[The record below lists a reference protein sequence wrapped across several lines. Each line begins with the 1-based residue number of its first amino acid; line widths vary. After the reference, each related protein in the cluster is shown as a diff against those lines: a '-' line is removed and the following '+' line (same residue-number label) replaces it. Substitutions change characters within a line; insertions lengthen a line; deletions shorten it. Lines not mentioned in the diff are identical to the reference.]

1 MGLDRDA
8 THGTARDATGD
19 AATGDSTGGAVG
31 DTVRRL
37 RDGMGRGVLSFPLTS
52 FHDDG
57 SLDPDGF
64 RAHVAAQIA
73 TAPGA
78 LFPACG
84 TGEFFSLDEDEYR
97 QTVTIAVEEA
107 AGRLPVVAGVGYG
120 WAQAA
125 RFARI
130 AEQAGADA
138 LLVLPHYLVA
148 APQDGLVA
156 QLEQIAARTRLPL
169 IAYQRG
175 QVAFSAASLRHIVRI
190 PNVIGLKDGH
200 SDLDRLQRLTL
211 AAPEDFLFFNGAATA
226 EIQARAYA
234 TVGVPAYSSAVHA
247 FAPEIANAFFA
258 ALHDGDGT
266 DGRDG
271 GGRRGDEGDKTVQRL
286 LRDFYVPFV
295 ELRDRVPGY
304 AVSLVKAAA
313 RLRGRPV
320 GPVRAPL
327 TEPSPADLADLATLL
342 TTGLDLVGAAL

>member
-1 MGLDRDA
+1 MASVNGE
-8 THGTARDATGD
+8 TENGETET
-19 AATGDSTGGAVG
+19 V
-31 DTVRRL
+31 VRRL
-37 RDGMGRGVLSFPLTS
+37 RDGMVAGVLSFPLTS

-64 RAHVAAQIA
+64 RTHVAARIA

-78 LFPACG
+78 VFPACG

-97 QTVTIAVEEA
+97 TVVTIAVEEA
-107 AGRLPVVAGVGYG
+107 AGSVPVVAGVGYG

-130 AEQAGADA
+130 AEEAGADA

-156 QLEQIAARTRLPL
+156 QLEQLAARTRLPL

-175 QVAFSAASLRHIVRI
+175 QVTFTASSLKRIAAI
-190 PNVIGLKDGH
+190 PGVIGLKDGH

-211 AAPEDFLFFNGAATA
+211 AAPEGFLFFNGASTA

-258 ALHDGDGT
+258 ALQVGD
-266 DGRDG
+266 
-271 GGRRGDEGDKTVQRL
+271 DKTVEKL
-286 LRDFYVPFV
+286 LRDFYVPLV

-313 RLRGRPV
+313 RLRGQQV

-327 TEPSPADLADLATLL
+327 TDPSAADLAELTTLL

>member
-1 MGLDRDA
+1 M
-8 THGTARDATGD
+8 TGE
-19 AATGDSTGGAVG
+19 AEAVG
-31 DTVRRL
+31 ATVRRL
-37 RDGMGRGVLSFPLTS
+37 RDGMANGVLSFPLTS

-64 RAHVAAQIA
+64 RAHVAGRLAA
-73 TAPGA
+73 DPGA

-97 QTVTIAVEEA
+97 RVVTIAVEEA
-107 AGRLPVVAGVGYG
+107 GGRVPVVAGIGYG
-120 WAQAA
+120 WAQAV

-130 AEQAGADA
+130 AEEAGADA

-156 QLEQIAARTRLPL
+156 QVEQIAARTRLPL

-175 QVAFSAASLRHIVRI
+175 QVAFTADSLRRIARI

-211 AAPEDFLFFNGAATA
+211 AAPEGFLFFNGASTA

-258 ALHDGDGT
+258 ALRDGNDGDG
-266 DGRDG
+266 
-271 GGRRGDEGDKTVQRL
+271 KTVERL
-286 LRDFYVPFV
+286 LRDFYVPLV

-327 TEPSPADLADLATLL
+327 TDPSAADLADLENLL

>member
-1 MGLDRDA
+1 MRVVHRD
-8 THGTARDATGD
+8 TGD
-19 AATGDSTGGAVG
+19 ETAAVT
-31 DTVRRL
+31 RRL
-37 RDGMGRGVLSFPLTS
+37 RDGMARGVLSFPLTS
-52 FHDDG
+52 FREDG
-57 SLDPDGF
+57 TLDAAGY
-64 RAHVAAQIA
+64 RSYVAAQLA

-97 QTVTIAVEEA
+97 QVVTLAVEEA
-107 AGRLPVVAGVGYG
+107 AGCVPVVAGTGYG
-120 WAQAA
+120 WAQAL
-125 RFARI
+125 RFARV
-130 AEQAGADA
+130 AEEAGADA
-138 LLVLPHYLVA
+138 LLVLPHYLTA

-156 QLEQIAARTRLPL
+156 QLERIAAGTRLPL

-175 QVAFSAASLRHIVRI
+175 QVAYTADSLRRLARV
-190 PNVIGLKDGH
+190 PGVVGLKDGH

-211 AAPEDFLFFNGAATA
+211 AAPGDFLFFNGAATA

-234 TVGVPAYSSAVHA
+234 AVGVPAYSSAVHA

-258 ALHDGDGT
+258 ALRDGDTGT
-266 DGRDG
+266 AD
-271 GGRRGDEGDKTVQRL
+271 TL
-286 LRDFYVPFV
+286 LRGFYVPFV

-327 TEPSPADLADLATLL
+327 TDPSAADLADLKTLL
-342 TTGLDLVGAAL
+342 ATGLDLVGASL

>member
-1 MGLDRDA
+1 MA
-8 THGTARDATGD
+8 Q
-19 AATGDSTGGAVG
+19 
-31 DTVRRL
+31 
-37 RDGMGRGVLSFPLTS
+37 GVLSFPLTS

-57 SLDPDGF
+57 ALDPDGF
-64 RAHVAAQIA
+64 RTHVAAQIA

-78 LFPACG
+78 VFPACG

-97 QTVTIAVEEA
+97 QVVTIAVEEA

-120 WAQAA
+120 WAQAV

-130 AEQAGADA
+130 AEEAGADA

-175 QVAFSAASLRHIVRI
+175 QVAFTATSLRRI
-190 PNVIGLKDGH
+190 AALPTVIGVKDGH

-211 AAPEDFLFFNGAATA
+211 AAPEGFLFFNGAATA

-247 FAPEIANAFFA
+247 FAPEIANAFFG
-258 ALHDGDGT
+258 ALRDGD
-266 DGRDG
+266 
-271 GGRRGDEGDKTVQRL
+271 DKTVERL
-286 LRDFYVPFV
+286 LRDFYVPLV

-327 TEPSPADLADLATLL
+327 TDPSPADLADLTALL
-342 TTGLDLVGAAL
+342 TVGLDLVGAAL

>member
-1 MGLDRDA
+1 MSLDRE
-8 THGTARDATGD
+8 
-19 AATGDSTGGAVG
+19 
-31 DTVRRL
+31 TVRRL
-37 RDGMGRGVLSFPLTS
+37 RDGMAQGVLSFPLTS

-78 LFPACG
+78 VFPACG

-97 QTVTIAVEEA
+97 QVVTIAVEEA
-107 AGRLPVVAGVGYG
+107 GGRLPVVAGVGYG

-130 AEQAGADA
+130 AEEAGADA

-156 QLEQIAARTRLPL
+156 QLEQLAARTRLPL

-175 QVAFSAASLRHIVRI
+175 QVTFTAAALRRVAAI
-190 PNVIGLKDGH
+190 PGVIGLKDGH

-211 AAPEDFLFFNGAATA
+211 AAPDGFLFFNGAATA

-247 FAPEIANAFFA
+247 FAPEIANAFFT
-258 ALHDGDGT
+258 ALRDGD
-266 DGRDG
+266 
-271 GGRRGDEGDKTVQRL
+271 DKSVDRL
-286 LRDFYVPFV
+286 LRDFYVPLV

-327 TEPSPADLADLATLL
+327 TDPSPTDLAELGALL
-342 TTGLDLVGAAL
+342 SAGLDLVGAAL

>member
-1 MGLDRDA
+1 MN
-8 THGTARDATGD
+8 
-19 AATGDSTGGAVG
+19 G
-31 DTVRRL
+31 DTETVVRRL
-37 RDGMGRGVLSFPLTS
+37 RDGMAGGVLSFPLTS

-57 SLDPDGF
+57 SLDPAGF
-64 RAHVAAQIA
+64 RTHLAARIA
-73 TAPGA
+73 TTPGA
-78 LFPACG
+78 VFPACG

-97 QTVTIAVEEA
+97 TVVTIAVEEA
-107 AGRLPVVAGVGYG
+107 AGRVPVVAGVGYG

-130 AEQAGADA
+130 AEDAGADA

-156 QLEQIAARTRLPL
+156 QLEQLAARTRLPL

-175 QVAFSAASLRHIVRI
+175 QVAFTASSLKRIAAI
-190 PNVIGLKDGH
+190 PGVIGLKDGH

-211 AAPEDFLFFNGAATA
+211 AAPEGFLFFNGASTA

-258 ALHDGDGT
+258 ALQDGD
-266 DGRDG
+266 
-271 GGRRGDEGDKTVQRL
+271 DKTIEKL
-286 LRDFYVPFV
+286 LRDFYVPLV

-313 RLRGRPV
+313 RLRGQPV

-327 TEPSPADLADLATLL
+327 TDPSAADLAELTTLL

>member
-1 MGLDRDA
+1 MAD
-8 THGTARDATGD
+8 
-19 AATGDSTGGAVG
+19 
-31 DTVRRL
+31 
-37 RDGMGRGVLSFPLTS
+37 GVLSFPLTA
-52 FHDDG
+52 FHTDG

-64 RAHVAAQIA
+64 RTHVAAQIA

-78 LFPACG
+78 VFPACG

-97 QTVTIAVEEA
+97 RVVSVTVEEA
-107 AGRLPVVAGVGYG
+107 AGRVPVVAGTGYG
-120 WAQAA
+120 WAQAV

-130 AEQAGADA
+130 AEEAGADA

-156 QLEQIAARTRLPL
+156 QLEQLAARTGLPL

-175 QVAFSAASLRHIVRI
+175 QVAFTADALRRI
-190 PNVIGLKDGH
+190 AGIPDVIGLKDGH

-247 FAPEIANAFFA
+247 FAPEIANAFFT
-258 ALHDGDGT
+258 ALHGDDHGT
-266 DGRDG
+266 V
-271 GGRRGDEGDKTVQRL
+271 EKL

-327 TEPSPADLADLATLL
+327 TDPSPADLAGLKTLL
-342 TTGLDLVGAAL
+342 ATGLDLVGAAL

>member
-1 MGLDRDA
+1 MN
-8 THGTARDATGD
+8 
-19 AATGDSTGGAVG
+19 G
-31 DTVRRL
+31 DTETVVRRL
-37 RDGMGRGVLSFPLTS
+37 RDGMAGGVLSFPLTS

-64 RAHVAAQIA
+64 RTHVAARIA

-78 LFPACG
+78 VFPACG

-97 QTVTIAVEEA
+97 QVVTITVEEA
-107 AGRLPVVAGVGYG
+107 AGRVPVVAGVGYG

-130 AEQAGADA
+130 AEEAGADA
-138 LLVLPHYLVA
+138 LLVLPHYLVT

-156 QLEQIAARTRLPL
+156 QLEQLATRTRLPL

-175 QVAFSAASLRHIVRI
+175 QVAYGLDAFRRI
-190 PNVIGLKDGH
+190 AQIPGVIGLKDGH

-211 AAPEDFLFFNGAATA
+211 AAPEGFLFFNGASTA

-258 ALHDGDGT
+258 ALRDGD
-266 DGRDG
+266 
-271 GGRRGDEGDKTVQRL
+271 DKTVEKL
-286 LRDFYVPFV
+286 LRDFYVPLV

-313 RLRGRPV
+313 RLRGHPV

-327 TEPSPADLADLATLL
+327 TDPSAADLAELTTLL

>member
-1 MGLDRDA
+1 M
-8 THGTARDATGD
+8 
-19 AATGDSTGGAVG
+19 AVNA
-31 DTVRRL
+31 DTETVVRRL
-37 RDGMGRGVLSFPLTS
+37 RDGMAGGVLSFPLTS

-57 SLDPDGF
+57 SLDPAGF
-64 RAHVAAQIA
+64 RTHVAAQID

-78 LFPACG
+78 VFPACG

-97 QTVTIAVEEA
+97 TVVTLAVQEA
-107 AGRLPVVAGVGYG
+107 AGRVPVVAGVGYG

-130 AEQAGADA
+130 AEEAGADA

-156 QLEQIAARTRLPL
+156 QLEQLAARTRLPL

-175 QVAFSAASLRHIVRI
+175 QVAFTASSLKRIAAI
-190 PNVIGLKDGH
+190 PGVIGLKDGH

-211 AAPEDFLFFNGAATA
+211 AAPEGFLFFNGASTA

-234 TVGVPAYSSAVHA
+234 TVGIPAYSSAVHA
-247 FAPEIANAFFA
+247 FAPEIANAFFT
-258 ALHDGDGT
+258 AL
-266 DGRDG
+266 RD
-271 GGRRGDEGDKTVQRL
+271 DDAKTVERL
-286 LRDFYVPFV
+286 LRDFYIPLV

-327 TEPSPADLADLATLL
+327 TDPSAADLADLTVLL
-342 TTGLDLVGAAL
+342 ATGLDLVGAAL

>member
-1 MGLDRDA
+1 MARVTLERDA
-8 THGTARDATGD
+8 TDEPVR
-19 AATGDSTGGAVG
+19 

-37 RDGMGRGVLSFPLTS
+37 RDGMARGVLSFPLTS

-97 QTVTIAVEEA
+97 QVVTVAVEEA
-107 AGRLPVVAGVGYG
+107 GGRLPVVAGVGYG

-130 AEQAGADA
+130 AEEAGADA

-156 QLEQIAARTRLPL
+156 QLEQLAARTRLPL

-175 QVAFSAASLRHIVRI
+175 QVAYTAASLRRIARI

-211 AAPEDFLFFNGAATA
+211 AAPDGFLFFNGAATA
-226 EIQARAYA
+226 EVQARAYA
-234 TVGVPAYSSAVHA
+234 AVGVPAYSSAVHA
-247 FAPEIANAFFA
+247 FAPEIADAFFT
-258 ALHDGDGT
+258 ALRDGDGAH
-266 DGRDG
+266 GKPV
-271 GGRRGDEGDKTVQRL
+271 ERL
-286 LRDFYVPFV
+286 LRDFYVPLV

-327 TEPSPADLADLATLL
+327 TEPSPADLADLGALL
-342 TTGLDLVGAAL
+342 ETGLDLVGATL

>member
-1 MGLDRDA
+1 MRVSLD
-8 THGTARDATGD
+8 TGEV
-19 AATGDSTGGAVG
+19 T
-31 DTVRRL
+31 RRL
-37 RDGMGRGVLSFPLTS
+37 REGMAGGVLSFPLTS
-52 FHDDG
+52 FHGDG

-78 LFPACG
+78 VFPACG

-97 QTVTIAVEEA
+97 TVVSVAVEEA
-107 AGRLPVVAGVGYG
+107 GGRVPVVAGIGYG
-120 WAQAA
+120 WAQAV

-130 AEQAGADA
+130 AEEAGADA

-148 APQDGLVA
+148 APQEGLVR
-156 QLEQIAARTRLPL
+156 QVEEIAARTRLPL

-175 QVAFSAASLRHIVRI
+175 QVAFTASSLRRLAAL
-190 PNVIGLKDGH
+190 PTVIGLKDGH

-258 ALHDGDGT
+258 ALKD
-266 DGRDG
+266 
-271 GGRRGDEGDKTVQRL
+271 GDEGAVEKL
-286 LRDFYVPFV
+286 LRDFYVPLV

-327 TEPSPADLADLATLL
+327 TDPSAADLADLRNLL
-342 TTGLDLVGAAL
+342 TIGLDLVGASL

>member
-1 MGLDRDA
+1 MTRVSL
-8 THGTARDATGD
+8 GTDTD
-19 AATGDSTGGAVG
+19 TDTDSYS
-31 DTVRRL
+31 DTIRRL
-37 RDGMGRGVLSFPLTS
+37 REGMARGVLSFPLTS

-57 SLDPDGF
+57 SLDPDGC
-64 RAHVAAQIA
+64 RAHLAAQLA

-97 QTVTIAVEEA
+97 VVVTAAVEEA
-107 AGRLPVVAGVGYG
+107 ADRVPVVAGVGYG

-130 AEQAGADA
+130 AEEAGADA

-148 APQDGLVA
+148 APQDGLVG
-156 QLEQIAARTRLPL
+156 QLEQLAARTRLPL

-175 QVAFSAASLRHIVRI
+175 QVTFTADSLRRIARI
-190 PNVIGLKDGH
+190 PGVIGLKDGH

-211 AAPEDFLFFNGAATA
+211 AAPEGFLFFNGAATA

-258 ALHDGDGT
+258 ALRDGDHGFT
-266 DGRDG
+266 D
-271 GGRRGDEGDKTVQRL
+271 KL
-286 LRDFYVPFV
+286 LREFYVPLV

-327 TEPSPADLADLATLL
+327 TDPTPADLAELRALLA
-342 TTGLDLVGAAL
+342 TGLDLVGAAL

>member
-1 MGLDRDA
+1 VGGDRSPQDVA
-8 THGTARDATGD
+8 
-19 AATGDSTGGAVG
+19 
-31 DTVRRL
+31 RRL
-37 RDGMGRGVLSFPLTS
+37 REGMARGVLSFPLTA

-57 SLDPDGF
+57 TLDPDGS
-64 RAHVAAQIA
+64 RAHVAGRLAA
-73 TAPGA
+73 GPGA
-78 LFPACG
+78 VFPACG
-84 TGEFFSLDEDEYR
+84 TGEFFSLDEEEYR
-97 QTVTIAVEEA
+97 QVVTIAVEEA
-107 AGRLPVVAGVGYG
+107 AGRVPVVAGTGYG

-130 AEQAGADA
+130 AEEAGADA

-148 APQDGLVA
+148 APQEGLA
-156 QLEQIAARTRLPL
+156 TQLERLADRTRLP
-169 IAYQRG
+169 IVAYQRG
-175 QVAFSAASLRHIVRI
+175 QVAYTVASLRRIARI

-247 FAPEIANAFFA
+247 FAPEIADAFFT
-258 ALHDGDGT
+258 ALRDGDHAATG
-266 DGRDG
+266 
-271 GGRRGDEGDKTVQRL
+271 KL
-286 LRDFYVPFV
+286 LRDFYVPLV

-313 RLRGRPV
+313 RLRGERV

-327 TEPSPADLADLATLL
+327 TDPSPADLAELRALL
-342 TTGLDLVGAAL
+342 TAGLDLVGAAL

>member
-1 MGLDRDA
+1 MTLDPD
-8 THGTARDATGD
+8 TA
-19 AATGDSTGGAVG
+19 
-31 DTVRRL
+31 RRL
-37 RDGMGRGVLSFPLTS
+37 RDGMARGVLSFPLTS

-57 SLDPDGF
+57 TLDPDGF

-73 TAPGA
+73 TGPGA
-78 LFPACG
+78 VFPACG

-97 QTVTIAVEEA
+97 QVVTVAVEEA
-107 AGRLPVVAGVGYG
+107 GGRVPVVAGIGYG
-120 WAQAA
+120 WAQAV

-130 AEQAGADA
+130 AEEAGADA

-175 QVAFSAASLRHIVRI
+175 QVAFGVGAFRRVAAI
-190 PNVIGLKDGH
+190 PGVIGLKDGH

-247 FAPEIANAFFA
+247 FAPEIANAFFT
-258 ALHDGDGT
+258 ALRDGDDGT
-266 DGRDG
+266 V
-271 GGRRGDEGDKTVQRL
+271 DKL
-286 LRDFYVPFV
+286 LRDFYVPLV

-327 TEPSPADLADLATLL
+327 TDPTAADLADLRQLL

>member
-1 MGLDRDA
+1 MGRWPQVSKVNGA
-8 THGTARDATGD
+8 TET
-19 AATGDSTGGAVG
+19 V
-31 DTVRRL
+31 VRRL
-37 RDGMGRGVLSFPLTS
+37 RDGMTGGVLSFPLTS
-52 FHDDG
+52 FHEDG

-73 TAPGA
+73 AAPGA
-78 LFPACG
+78 VFPACG

-97 QTVTIAVEEA
+97 RVVAVTVEEA

-120 WAQAA
+120 WAQAV

-130 AEQAGADA
+130 AEEAGADA

-156 QLEQIAARTRLPL
+156 QLERIAARTSLPL

-175 QVAFSAASLRHIVRI
+175 QVAFGMDAFRRI
-190 PNVIGLKDGH
+190 TEIPGVIGLKDGH

-211 AAPEDFLFFNGAATA
+211 AAPEDFLFFNGASTA

-258 ALHDGDGT
+258 ALSTGDDGT
-266 DGRDG
+266 V
-271 GGRRGDEGDKTVQRL
+271 DKL
-286 LRDFYVPFV
+286 LRDFYVPLV

-327 TEPSPADLADLATLL
+327 TDPSAADLADLKALL
-342 TTGLDLVGAAL
+342 AAGLDLVGAAL

>member
-1 MGLDRDA
+1 MAD
-8 THGTARDATGD
+8 
-19 AATGDSTGGAVG
+19 
-31 DTVRRL
+31 
-37 RDGMGRGVLSFPLTS
+37 GVLSFPLTS

-64 RAHVAAQIA
+64 RAYVAERIA
-73 TAPGA
+73 TGPGA
-78 LFPACG
+78 VFPACG

-97 QTVTIAVEEA
+97 QVVTITVEEA
-107 AGRLPVVAGVGYG
+107 GGRVPVVAGIGYG
-120 WAQAA
+120 WAQAV

-130 AEQAGADA
+130 AEEAGADA
-138 LLVLPHYLVA
+138 LLVLPHYLVT

-175 QVAFSAASLRHIVRI
+175 QVAFSVASVKRI
-190 PNVIGLKDGH
+190 ADIPTVVGLKDGH

-247 FAPEIANAFFA
+247 FAPEIANAFFTA
-258 ALHDGDGT
+258 FQGGDDGT
-266 DGRDG
+266 V
-271 GGRRGDEGDKTVQRL
+271 DKL
-286 LRDFYVPFV
+286 LRDFYVPLV

-313 RLRGRPV
+313 RLRGCPV

-327 TEPSPADLADLATLL
+327 TDPSAADLADLELL
-342 TTGLDLVGAAL
+342 LAAGLDLVGAAL

>member
-1 MGLDRDA
+1 MSPDTD
-8 THGTARDATGD
+8 TA
-19 AATGDSTGGAVG
+19 
-31 DTVRRL
+31 RRL
-37 RDGMGRGVLSFPLTS
+37 REGMARGVLSFPLTS
-52 FHDDG
+52 FHGDG

-64 RAHVAAQIA
+64 RAHVAAQLA
-73 TAPGA
+73 TGPGA

-97 QTVTIAVEEA
+97 RVVTIAVEEA
-107 AGRLPVVAGVGYG
+107 AGRIPVVAGVGYG

-125 RFARI
+125 RFARL
-130 AEQAGADA
+130 AEEAGADA

-175 QVAFSAASLRHIVRI
+175 QVAFTAASLRRI
-190 PNVIGLKDGH
+190 AALPNVIGLKDGH

-226 EIQARAYA
+226 EMQARAYA
-234 TVGVPAYSSAVHA
+234 AVGVPAYSSAVHA

-258 ALHDGDGT
+258 ALRDGDPGT
-266 DGRDG
+266 A
-271 GGRRGDEGDKTVQRL
+271 DKL

-295 ELRDRVPGY
+295 DLRDRVPGY

-327 TEPSPADLADLATLL
+327 TDPSPGDLAALETLL
-342 TTGLDLVGAAL
+342 GTGLGLVGAAL